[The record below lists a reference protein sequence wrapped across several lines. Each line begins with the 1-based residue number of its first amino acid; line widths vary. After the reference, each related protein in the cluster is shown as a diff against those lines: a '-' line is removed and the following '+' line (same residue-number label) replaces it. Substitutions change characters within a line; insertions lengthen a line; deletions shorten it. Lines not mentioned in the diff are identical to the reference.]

1 MGKYTGFQVFMR
13 HALKYGFSL
22 WGINKTGV
30 TISYVAGDDGDYQ
43 KGYPR
48 QGPRFTDNGDGTI
61 TDNATGLMWAKD
73 GDGVLCYNGLTMPR
87 NSAIGYTEGK
97 VFAGYSDWRVGNVAE
112 LRSIIDYGRS
122 SPAIDPIFINTKS
135 DGYWTSTS
143 NVANPAYGLYVHFLN
158 GMHTFGNIDTPRYTR
173 AVRGGQ

>member
-22 WGINKTGV
+22 WGINKTGQTV
-30 TISYVAGDDGDYQ
+30 SYKDYDDGYFQ

-73 GDGVLCYNGLTMPR
+73 GDGPGCGSGGL
-87 NSAIGYTEGK
+87 GK
-97 VFAGYSDWRVGNVAE
+97 RDDSLFFANILTFAGYNDWRLPNTLE
-112 LRSIIDYGRS
+112 LVSIADYGRDH
-122 SPAIDPIFINTKS
+122 PAIDPIFTNTKN
-135 DGYWTSTS
+135 GAYWTSTS
-143 NVANPAYGLYVHFLN
+143 GNENPAYGFYVHFLN
-158 GMHTFGNIDTPRYTR
+158 GMHTLGDITTPHFIRL
-173 AVRGGQ
+173 VRGGQ